1 MDGMAVV
8 VHVLSVSVLRIGLCV
23 LSYLFSLGNVGMGNW
38 DFGLG
43 LTVWVFVNNSLLSY
57 LINRFLLASRCTD
70 QQSIEK
76 VIYRENRV
84 LSSINPFCMNIV
96 VLRI

>member
-43 LTVWVFVNNSLLSY
+43 LTV
-57 LINRFLLASRCTD
+57 
-70 QQSIEK
+70 
-76 VIYRENRV
+76 
-84 LSSINPFCMNIV
+84 
-96 VLRI
+96 

>member
-8 VHVLSVSVLRIGLCV
+8 VHVLSVSVLRIG

-70 QQSIEK
+70 Q
-76 VIYRENRV
+76 
-84 LSSINPFCMNIV
+84 
-96 VLRI
+96 

>member
-1 MDGMAVV
+1 
-8 VHVLSVSVLRIGLCV
+8 
-23 LSYLFSLGNVGMGNW
+23 MGYQEL
-38 DFGLG
+38 DLG
-43 LTVWVFVNNSLLSY
+43 LAIWVFVFELRPNNLILSY

-84 LSSINPFCMNIV
+84 LSSVNPSCMNSV